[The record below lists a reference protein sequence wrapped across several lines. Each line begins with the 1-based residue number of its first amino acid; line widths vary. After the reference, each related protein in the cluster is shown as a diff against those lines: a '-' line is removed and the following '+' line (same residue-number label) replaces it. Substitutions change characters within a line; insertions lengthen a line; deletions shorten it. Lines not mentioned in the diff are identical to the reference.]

1 MTSPGSFPIH
11 STAAPSAYYR
21 KDGNQ
26 CKKAG
31 EVMRK
36 LGECILIMVLFMM
49 ATVAIL
55 QIDSQCRVMTG
66 RGGTITASAEFI
78 VEKVGPLQ

>member
-1 MTSPGSFPIH
+1 
-11 STAAPSAYYR
+11 
-21 KDGNQ
+21 
-26 CKKAG
+26 
-31 EVMRK
+31 MRK